1 MGSIVLQKEAEY
13 REVHHWMTKKVITF
27 SRKENLLHAAK
38 KMAKNNV
45 SCLIVEENNK
55 PIGIITERD
64 YLKKVVLEEKEPHKH
79 LVEEVMTLS
88 IRFLPEDADLVS
100 TFALMK
106 KYHIRRFP
114 VINRNGELTGILTQK
129 DLLDGMAHSIQR
141 LDWKL
146 VRTKI
151 AFSEFTKHLDD
162 VEVI

>member
-1 MGSIVLQKEAEY
+1 MRRSILNKEVEF
-13 REVHHWMTKKVITF
+13 RQVHRWMTKEVFTI

-45 SCLIVEENNK
+45 SCLVVEENNK
-55 PIGIITERD
+55 PIGIVTERD
-64 YLKKVVLEEKEPHKH
+64 YMKKVVLEEKESHKH

-88 IRFLPEDADLVS
+88 VRFLPDDADIVS

-129 DLLDGMAHSIQR
+129 DLLEGMAHIIQR

-162 VEVI
+162 VDVI

>member
-1 MGSIVLQKEAEY
+1 MGSRTLQKEAEY
-13 REVHHWMTKKVITF
+13 REIHHWMTKKVITI

-45 SCLIVEENNK
+45 SCLVVEENNK

-88 IRFLPEDADLVS
+88 VRFLPDDADIVS
-100 TFALMK
+100 AFALMK

-114 VINRNGELTGILTQK
+114 VINRNGELVGIATQK
-129 DLLDGMAHSIQR
+129 DLLEAMAHIIQH

-162 VEVI
+162 VEIV

>member
-1 MGSIVLQKEAEY
+1 MGSKTLHKEAAF
-13 REVHHWMTKKVITF
+13 REVHRWMTTHVLTI

-45 SCLIVEENNK
+45 SCLVVEENNK

-88 IRFLPEDADLVS
+88 VRFLPDDADIVS
-100 TFALMK
+100 AFALMK

-114 VINRNGELTGILTQK
+114 VINRNGELVGIATQK
-129 DLLDGMAHSIQR
+129 DLLEGMAHIIQR
-141 LDWKL
+141 MDWKL

-151 AFSEFTKHLDD
+151 AFSEFSKHLED
-162 VEVI
+162 VDVI